1 LAPSCRGRRNPSRSL
16 NVRLEVLAR
25 PKRSASDDPDRR
37 DRRYGQRLFISFAA
51 AIALH
56 EVFAGFVPRSSA
68 PKPQEREVA
77 AQTITLTK
85 RPKPSPTPKPTPRV
99 TAPPRPSPAPQT
111 AVKAPAAK
119 AASTPHA
126 AIGGAAAP
134 KRIALVTPRPVPP
147 HAPPVSLA
155 TGTQLGRQNG
165 GQGTGAG
172 AGNGT
177 SGLGGSGSGAGTTG
191 NGNGGD
197 ANAACGHVDLLP
209 GRVDY
214 EPDGTVLQYVIA
226 KVTTAN
232 DVLVGR
238 FPYPFTYSA
247 ERLNP
252 FTHEDVAMA
261 ENGGVPVQLPPG
273 NVDPSTLLPAVAF
286 VLKYTNPSDGHS
298 TLMPCSGQSP

>member
-1 LAPSCRGRRNPSRSL
+1 
-16 NVRLEVLAR
+16 VLAR
-25 PKRSASDDPDRR
+25 PRRTASDDPDRR
-37 DRRYGQRLFISFAA
+37 DRRYAQRLFISFAA

-56 EVFAGFVPRSSA
+56 EIAAGFVPRSDA

-77 AQTITLTK
+77 AQTITLSK
-85 RPKPSPTPKPTPRV
+85 RPKPSPTPKPTPRI
-99 TAPPRPSPAPQT
+99 TPPPVATLAPQT

-119 AASTPHA
+119 AAATPHA
-126 AIGGAAAP
+126 ATGGAAAP

-147 HAPPVSLA
+147 HAPPVSVA
-155 TGTQLGRQNG
+155 AGTHLGKQNG

-172 AGNGT
+172 SGNGT
-177 SGLGGSGSGAGTTG
+177 SGLAGTGTGAGTTG

-197 ANAACGHVDLLP
+197 ANTACGHVDLLP

-232 DVLVGR
+232 DILVGR

-261 ENGGVPVQLPPG
+261 ENGGVPVQLPPS
-273 NVDPSTLLPAVAF
+273 NMDPSTFLPAVAF
-286 VLKYTNPSDGHS
+286 VLKYTDPSNGHS